1 MNFKELFIGNFPP
14 GPQHWA
20 QCYNIHEL
28 VKETLHSGKIKQPD
42 ESKLMFGETDVAR
55 GGFSVTLLGHLRC

>member
-28 VKETLHSGKIKQPD
+28 IKKLSIQGKLNSP
-42 ESKLMFGETDVAR
+42 TRAN
-55 GGFSVTLLGHLRC
+55 

>member
-1 MNFKELFIGNFPP
+1 MNFKELFIGNIPP

-28 VKETLHSGKIKQPD
+28 IKKTLHSGKIK
-42 ESKLMFGETDVAR
+42 
-55 GGFSVTLLGHLRC
+55 